1 MTQFERMIGALGVEP
16 RPPDV
21 IDRLLAY
28 GDRLRDTAAPRG
40 LIGRST
46 VANLDVVHLADS
58 LAAVPLIESH
68 IPGGSGRLVDVGSG
82 AGLPGLPIAIALPD
96 LAVVLLESSSRRQ
109 VFLKETIEALG
120 IANARVAH
128 ARAEDAGRDPRYR
141 ERYDLAVSRA
151 VLPTSPAL
159 ELCLPLVRIG
169 GLSVLYKTADQ
180 AAVLAQSDRAA
191 AALGACAGAT
201 VEYGLPDLRQNRI
214 LAVYEK
220 VSPTPSRYPRRSGVP
235 AKRPL

>member
-1 MTQFERMIGALGVEP
+1 MTRLERIIGALGVQP

-21 IDRLLAY
+21 IDRLRAY
-28 GDRLRDTAAPRG
+28 GDRLRETAAPRG

-46 VANLDVVHLADS
+46 VANLDIVHLADS
-58 LAAVPLIESH
+58 LAAVPFIESH

-109 VFLKETIEALG
+109 AFLRETIEALG
-120 IANARVAH
+120 IANARVAR
-128 ARAEDAGRDPRYR
+128 ARAEDAGRAPRHR

-180 AAVLAQSDRAA
+180 AAALTQSDPAA
-191 AALGACAGAT
+191 AALGACARAT

>member
-1 MTQFERMIGALGVEP
+1 MEP

-28 GDRLRDTAAPRG
+28 GDRLRETAAPRG
-40 LIGRST
+40 LIGKST
-46 VANLDVVHLADS
+46 VAELDIVHLADS

-96 LAVVLLESSSRRQ
+96 LAVVLLESSSRRG
-109 VFLKETIEALG
+109 VFLRETIEALD
-120 IANARVAH
+120 IANVRVAL
-128 ARAEDAGRDPRYR
+128 ARAEDAGRDPTHR
-141 ERYDLAVSRA
+141 EQYDLAVSRA
-151 VLPTSPAL
+151 VLPASPAL
-159 ELCLPLVRIG
+159 ELCAPLVRVG

-180 AAVLAQSDRAA
+180 AAALTQSDPAA
-191 AALGACAGAT
+191 AALGASAGAS
-201 VEYGLPDLRQNRI
+201 VEYRLPGLRQNRV